1 MLLNKRKASTQARY
15 RRHYNEF
22 MDHFKYNRSE
32 PFLDEFSQSKLDIY
46 SMQFDG
52 NESKS
57 NQQQRVAAL
66 KLFLVNSQ
74 GFNNLNFKD
83 FSKKSVR

>member
-1 MLLNKRKASTQARY
+1 MLLSKRKASTQAQY

-22 MDHFKYNRSE
+22 IYHFKYKDGE
-32 PFLDEFSQSKLDIY
+32 PLDTFSQSQLDIY

-57 NQQQRVAAL
+57 NQQQRIAAL

-83 FSKKSVR
+83 FSKKSV